1 MNFHFIP
8 GQDNNATILKK
19 KNENNK
25 TKLTNKKP
33 LTNQT
38 ALQGLQGPFLEGKAG
53 TKQTHIRDSGL
64 LITIR

>member
-25 TKLTNKKP
+25 TKLTKKKNPNKPNSTARFTGP
-33 LTNQT
+33 LSR
-38 ALQGLQGPFLEGKAG
+38 G
-53 TKQTHIRDSGL
+53 
-64 LITIR
+64 